1 LKSLERAIKLI
12 IVNLIGEKDETEFFI
27 GFIDQF
33 MGIKLKVDKSIIRAF
48 EYEDG
53 DILML

>member
-1 LKSLERAIKLI
+1 MKSLERAIKLI
-12 IVNLIGEKDETEFFI
+12 IVKKKKKKDETEFFI

>member
-1 LKSLERAIKLI
+1 MKSLERAIKLI

>member
-1 LKSLERAIKLI
+1 MKSLEWAIKLI

>member
-1 LKSLERAIKLI
+1 M
-12 IVNLIGEKDETEFFI
+12 IVNLIGEKEATDFFLS
-27 GFIDQF
+27 FIEQF
-33 MGIKLKVDKSIIRAF
+33 FGIKLKVDKSIIRAF

>member
-1 LKSLERAIKLI
+1 MKSLEWALKLI

-33 MGIKLKVDKSIIRAF
+33 MGIKLKVDKSNIRAF